1 MRLGVANNMHPLIW
15 GGGTNGKDPRYVF
28 RFFYKKNFCFLWANK
43 APFVFPDFE
52 VDRGIGYI
60 DIGGGTAM
68 QLYFYDPSETAAFN
82 TWDKSHS
89 LDIAP
94 GNRYNLGLSRKRYT
108 DASGFSNCVQ
118 EGKEGWVKGK
128 RIFSVCAPPPPPLRY
143 AAPPPPPEH
152 SEHYAPLS
160 TLCSPQYVML
170 PPVRYAPPVYRARAI
185 TW

>member
-1 MRLGVANNMHPLIW
+1 MLPPVTEHVSLHSKSLCKNIARASGGCKLYAPTKLGGG

-28 RFFYKKNFCFLWANK
+28 RFFYKKKFCFLWANK

-108 DASGFSNCVQ
+108 DASGFSNCIQ
-118 EGKEGWVKGK
+118 EGKEGWVKKSGSILSPPPQCLL
-128 RIFSVCAPPPPPLRY
+128 RPPPPVTNY
-143 AAPPPPPEH
+143 
-152 SEHYAPLS
+152 
-160 TLCSPQYVML
+160 ML
-170 PPVRYAPPVYRARAI
+170 
-185 TW
+185 